1 MTKFVLF
8 LFLLTSLT
16 LDVAAQDLQYGPEIG
31 PNFNGATI
39 HTQTSASGTPGL
51 GIQLGGF
58 VEVPLTDNLSL
69 RPRLLISYERYVP
82 NLYGG
87 RYAVRMTFLK
97 IPIDLVYRPAT
108 MEKWFFGLGPY
119 VAPCLSG
126 REVAKDGS
134 FNDPL
139 HFGSDANNDQAK
151 RSDLGLDLVA
161 GYQLTDKI
169 LLTANFDF
177 GIINILNTNYYPG
190 SSAHVLSLG
199 ITAAYLLRPG
209 KAHSTRHS

>member
-51 GIQLGGF
+51 GFQLGGF
-58 VEVPLTDNLSL
+58 VEVPLTDKLSL

-97 IPIDLVYRPAT
+97 IPVDLVYRPESMA
-108 MEKWFFGLGPY
+108 KWFFGLG
-119 VAPCLSG
+119 
-126 REVAKDGS
+126 
-134 FNDPL
+134 
-139 HFGSDANNDQAK
+139 
-151 RSDLGLDLVA
+151 
-161 GYQLTDKI
+161 
-169 LLTANFDF
+169 
-177 GIINILNTNYYPG
+177 
-190 SSAHVLSLG
+190 
-199 ITAAYLLRPG
+199 
-209 KAHSTRHS
+209 

>member
-1 MTKFVLF
+1 MTKYVLF
-8 LFLLTSLT
+8 LFLLTAT
-16 LDVAAQDLQYGPEIG
+16 LSVSAQDILYGPELG

-39 HTQTSASGTPGL
+39 HTQTSTSGTPGL
-51 GIQLGGF
+51 GFQLGGF
-58 VEVPLTDNLSL
+58 VEVPLTDKLSL

-97 IPIDLVYRPAT
+97 VPVDLVYH
-108 MEKWFFGLGPY
+108 MDKWFFGLGPY
-119 VAPCLSG
+119 VAPCISG
-126 REVAKDGS
+126 RQVAKDGS
-134 FNDPL
+134 FNDPI

-151 RSDLGLDLVA
+151 RADLGLDLVA
-161 GYQLTDKI
+161 GYPLTDKI
-169 LLTANFDF
+169 LLTANLDF

-199 ITAAYLLRPG
+199 ITAAYLLSPV